1 MRGLELISLEKCKEI
16 ELDMFRQ
23 IIKVCEKYKLR
34 YILDYGTLIGA
45 VRHGG
50 FIPWDDDIDISMPR
64 PDYNV
69 FKQVFD
75 KETEDSRYE
84 LRTGMKGNIA
94 IPYIQVVHQDTITQK
109 KGRRE
114 TYAQALWVDV
124 FPVDGAGDSA
134 EQQREIY
141 DKYWDKIHKSRRIFG
156 RYKPYLNPWKQLRQC
171 YWHHLKKFQLGKI
184 IGEAEAL
191 MQTYDYDSSRN
202 VFCYPTVYGTKEKN
216 SKSYY
221 EDRIIMDFEG
231 ISCRIPREHDKKL
244 RGIYGDYTKLPPE
257 DQRKGHEYLAFWR

>member
-1 MRGLELISLEKCKEI
+1 M
-16 ELDMFRQ
+16 
-23 IIKVCEKYKLR
+23 
-34 YILDYGTLIGA
+34 
-45 VRHGG
+45 
-50 FIPWDDDIDISMPR
+50 
-64 PDYNV
+64 
-69 FKQVFD
+69 
-75 KETEDSRYE
+75 
-84 LRTGMKGNIA
+84 
-94 IPYIQVVHQDTITQK
+94 VHQDTITQK

-231 ISCRIPREHDKKL
+231 IFCRIPREYDKKL